1 MKKNLV
7 SLVVL
12 AVAIWAAP
20 AGQSQTGAQPPAGQ
34 TAQPQTTTPTQPG
47 AEQPGAASGTS
58 SQQPG
63 GQQPAT
69 GAQPAAAGQQPAT
82 GAQQRAGGAQA
93 PQQKKE
99 IKDPAEYNAYV
110 SAVQQTD
117 PNAKISG
124 LESFLQQYPNSVMK
138 VDALELL
145 MAAYQQSGNAQKM
158 IDAANRVL
166 QADPNNLRAL
176 ALLTYTYRSQ
186 AEQGNASA
194 APQAAKYGQQGLDA
208 LQRAAKPEGMSD
220 ADFDKLKT
228 QTSVIFNGAVG
239 FAALQAK
246 DYKSAQ
252 QHLQAAVTADANNLR
267 DVYPLAVSYLED
279 TPPNPLGLWYV
290 ARAVN
295 LSNNNADVVKYGHYR
310 YVKYHGNEQGWNE
323 LLTQS
328 KASPTPPANFTV
340 APAPTPADQAK
351 ALAASKDPKQMS
363 FDEWQLILTQAD
375 PGTADQIWN
384 QIKGTVVPFAAKVV
398 NATRTTLTLAATADD
413 IQNNKPDVTVTMAAP
428 LTASLMPKPGADIQ
442 VQATLDSYTRT
453 PFMITMNNGKLIVKN
468 APRTRP
474 TRRRRPAASQ

>member
-1 MKKNLV
+1 MKKILV

-12 AVAIWAAP
+12 AVATLAAP
-20 AGQSQTGAQPPAGQ
+20 TGQSQTAAQPQAGQTTPPSTANPAQPGAQQPGAQPSS
-34 TAQPQTTTPTQPG
+34 
-47 AEQPGAASGTS
+47 GAA
-58 SQQPG
+58 
-63 GQQPAT
+63 
-69 GAQPAAAGQQPAT
+69 
-82 GAQQRAGGAQA
+82 A

-145 MAAYQQSGNAQKM
+145 MASYQQSGNAQKM
-158 IDAANRVL
+158 IDAAGRVL

-194 APQAAKYGQQGLDA
+194 AGQAAKYGQQGLDA

-220 ADFDKLKT
+220 TDFEKLKT
-228 QTSVIFNGAVG
+228 QTSVIFNGAAG

-246 DYKSAQ
+246 DYKNAQ
-252 QHLQAAVTADANNLR
+252 QHMQAAVTADPNNLR

-279 TPPNPLGLWYV
+279 NPPNPLGLWYV

-310 YVKYHGNEQGWNE
+310 YVKYHGSEQGWTE
-323 LLTQS
+323 LLSQA

-363 FDEWQLILTQAD
+363 FDEWQLILTEAD
-375 PGTADQIWN
+375 PGTADQIWS

-398 NATRTTLTLAATADD
+398 DANKTTLTLAATADD

-428 LTASLMPKPGADIQ
+428 LTTALLPKTGADIQ

-453 PFMITMNNGKLIVKN
+453 PFMINMGDGKLIVKN
-468 APRTRP
+468 PPRTRP